1 MKTMKYLAMTLM
13 GAFLINGAAM
23 AQDGDD
29 MNQKGQSGDIS
40 VGFNYDFT
48 PNINI
53 GGLLGGGGA
62 APSTGNQWRND
73 AFGNAQIFGR
83 YYLSDDLAVRVGLGL
98 NSNSSTSINKDSATW
113 GETLPDSDGNP
124 VSVGSDSASFT
135 ETEANSSQF
144 NFSIAPG
151 IEKHFSTNSNVDPY
165 VGLQIPLAFLGATS
179 TDSTITREGYNTG
192 SDNQVNYEYSSDSE
206 SPGGFGWGVQ
216 GIVGFNYF
224 LSDKIALGAEY
235 TLGFMNTSTGGEA
248 TGDWEANGSIGG
260 TSHSDSGSDW
270 NHETESS
277 EGGIQ
282 TMSRGGI
289 NVSIFF

>member
-1 MKTMKYLAMTLM
+1 MKTMKCLAMTLM

-48 PNINI
+48 PNINV
-53 GGLLGGGGA
+53 GGLLGGSVS
-62 APSTGNQWRND
+62 APSAGNQWRND
-73 AFGNAQIFGR
+73 AFGNAQLFGR
-83 YYLSDDLAVRVGLGL
+83 YYLSDDLVIRLGLGL
-98 NSNSSTSINKDSATW
+98 NSNSSTTISKDSSDW
-113 GETLPDSDGNP
+113 GETVPDSAGND
-124 VSVGSDSASFT
+124 VSISSDSASFT

-151 IEKHFSTNSNVDPY
+151 IEKHFTTNSNVDPY
-165 VGLQIPLAFLGATS
+165 VGLQIPLAFLGS
-179 TDSTITREGYNTG
+179 T
-192 SDNQVNYEYSSDSE
+192 SSDSIITRSGYAGNGNSVDYDYSENSE
-206 SPGGFGWGVQ
+206 SAGGFGWGVQ

-224 LSDKIALGAEY
+224 LSDKISVGAEY
-235 TLGFMNTSTGGEA
+235 TLGFMSTSTGGEV
-248 TGDWEANGSIGG
+248 TGDWEENATDGDDNYD
-260 TSHSDSGSDW
+260 DSGSNW
-270 NHETESS
+270 SHQTENSN
-277 EGGIQ
+277 GGIQ